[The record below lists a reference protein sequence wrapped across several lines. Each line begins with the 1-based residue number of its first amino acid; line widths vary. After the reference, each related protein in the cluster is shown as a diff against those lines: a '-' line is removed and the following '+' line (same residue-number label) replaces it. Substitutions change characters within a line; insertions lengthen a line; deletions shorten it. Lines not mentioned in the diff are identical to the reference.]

1 MSSDDTNQEAEPSS
15 IQLDNLS
22 LEQLQQLRQQEEA
35 RLQGL
40 TQRYAQLRAAA
51 ARLSASEMAV
61 TELEQATEDS
71 HVLVPLTDS
80 LYVPG
85 KLKPQGKLL
94 VELGTGYYAE
104 KSCSDTKEF
113 IDRKAKIVQ
122 ANSDNLT
129 KAIQATQQ
137 NVQSIVAAM
146 QGKLLEIRA
155 RQEGMRHKQSTLE
168 AVAE

>member
-1 MSSDDTNQEAEPSS
+1 MSSEATSDEGANT

-40 TQRYAQLRAAA
+40 TQRYGQLRAAA
-51 ARLSASEMAV
+51 ARLSASSMAV
-61 TELEQATEDS
+61 TELEQATQDS
-71 HVLVPLTDS
+71 TVLVPLTES

-85 KLKPQGKLL
+85 KLKPRDKLL

-104 KSCSDTKEF
+104 KTSTETQEF
-113 IDRKAKIVQ
+113 LERKARIVQ

-137 NVQSIVAAM
+137 NVQAIMSAM

-155 RQEGMRHKQSTLE
+155 RQEGMRYKQGATAASET
-168 AVAE
+168 